1 MVLNRIGR
9 LWLLIGTAGIGIGLA
24 SVVLTAWLQL
34 DPCHL
39 CIFQRLLML
48 VAGAFALVAAGL
60 IWRGSNPLVPGA
72 LALLTVVSG
81 VAVAAHH
88 SWIQAHPSETNSC
101 VGGATGPIE
110 SVVEWLGQQMPAL
123 FLATGFCE
131 DDGFRLLG
139 LTLANLSLLLFTV
152 LTGAAL
158 WALFRSNR
166 AHSTSPSR

>member
-9 LWLLIGTAGIGIGLA
+9 LWLMIGIAGIGIGLA
-24 SVVLTAWLQL
+24 SIVLTEWLRL

-48 VAGAFALVAAGL
+48 MAGALALVAAGFVWGHL
-60 IWRGSNPLVPGA
+60 NPTMPGL
-72 LALLTVVSG
+72 LATLTVLSG
-81 VAVAAHH
+81 MAVAAHH
-88 SWIQAHPSETNSC
+88 SWIQAFPSETNSC

-131 DDGFRLLG
+131 DDGFHLFG
-139 LTLANLSLLLFTV
+139 LTLANLSLLLFTA

-158 WALFRSNR
+158 WALFRSR
-166 AHSTSPSR
+166 RTHSTSPPR

>member
-9 LWLLIGTAGIGIGLA
+9 LWLVIGIAGIGIGLA
-24 SVVLTAWLQL
+24 SVGLTEWLRL

-48 VAGAFALVAAGL
+48 MAGAFALVTAGFIALGLNSL
-60 IWRGSNPLVPGA
+60 IPGIVT
-72 LALLTVVSG
+72 LLTALSG
-81 VAVAAHH
+81 AAVAAHH
-88 SWIQAHPSETNSC
+88 SWIQAFPSETNSC
-101 VGGATGPIE
+101 GGGANGPIE
-110 SVVEWLGQQMPAL
+110 SAVEWLGQQMPAL

-152 LTGAAL
+152 LAGAAL
-158 WALFRSNR
+158 WALFHSVR
-166 AHSTSPSR
+166 ARLISPAR